1 MAEDDR
7 SPTRCRWA
15 GRSLSADPGLLEPVG
30 CSWQRSL
37 RGTPGM
43 RAVPGPAGR
52 AAWGRDAAA
61 ERGAAG
67 PAGGA
72 GGGGPG
78 GFLSGSVAAGR
89 ERVSPAALRAFLRRV
104 FFAKWLLFLDAGSC

>member
-15 GRSLSADPGLLEPVG
+15 GRSRSADPGLLEPVG

-37 RGTPGM
+37 RGTPGV
-43 RAVPGPAGR
+43 RAVPGPAG
-52 AAWGRDAAA
+52 
-61 ERGAAG
+61 RGAAG

-78 GFLSGSVAAGR
+78 VPLRLCGRGEGACFPGSSPS
-89 ERVSPAALRAFLRRV
+89 VSPPRFLR
-104 FFAKWLLFLDAGSC
+104 